1 MTRIVLAVCVVLLS
15 ACGDRE
21 SYTNRAEGI
30 PLLLGEFQSYSS
42 EQEVRAA
49 LAPWRIQDV
58 ERSSLA
64 PGDRR
69 PPYDIVT
76 LAVVEYQHLG
86 VMGELRLGL
95 FNNRLMNVWFYPT
108 DIEAYMAALKRRDV
122 AVTTELTG
130 RSSTGTLRVWSQRD
144 FRDRTYV
151 SWSDGRLEDQSGRWI
166 SRYS

>member
-1 MTRIVLAVCVVLLS
+1 MSRIVLAVCVVLSS
-15 ACGDRE
+15 ACADRE
-21 SYTNRAEGI
+21 SYTSRLEGI
-30 PLLLGEFQSYSS
+30 PLLLGEFQSFSS
-42 EQEVRAA
+42 EQEVRTA
-49 LAPWRIQDV
+49 LAMWRIQDV
-58 ERSSLA
+58 EHSSLG

-86 VMGELRLGL
+86 VKGELRLGL
-95 FNNRLMNVWFYPT
+95 FNNRLMNVWFFPT

-122 AVTTELTG
+122 AVTTE
-130 RSSTGTLRVWSQRD
+130 RADRSTGPLRVWTQRD

-151 SWSDGRLEDQSGRWI
+151 GWSDGRLEDQSARWI